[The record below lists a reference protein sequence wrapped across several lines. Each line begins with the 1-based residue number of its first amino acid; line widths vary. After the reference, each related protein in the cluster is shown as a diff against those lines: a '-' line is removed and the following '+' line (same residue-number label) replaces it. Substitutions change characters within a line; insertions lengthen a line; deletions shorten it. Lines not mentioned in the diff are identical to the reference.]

1 MKRRRFLHRIGSILA
16 VLGVTEA
23 EWLTLGNRYYQA
35 LAQPSSR
42 KLALLIGINQYP
54 QMPALSGCLMDVE
67 LQREL
72 LIHRFGFQGS
82 DILTL
87 TEEQAS
93 REFIEAAFLDHL
105 GKQAKPDDVV
115 VFHFSGY
122 GSRVKLET
130 SPDRMQNALM
140 TANVSQNSQDDKIV
154 NYILEETLLLL
165 LRSLPTDRVTAVLD
179 TSYYAPSTVL
189 GLKTR
194 ALQESLEAKLA
205 ADELDL
211 LKQLKTQKLPSTPVV
226 LAATSNPKQSAR
238 EGLFSGFSAGLF
250 TYALTQYLWEFTP
263 ATTIQ
268 VALSHVEN
276 SLSKLGSKQ
285 QPALLSNQKN
295 SLAQDVEN
303 LSPNLSPTR
312 GEALNSPPSLL
323 GKGAGG
329 LGFPDDV
336 KSQLL
341 PDSTIGAEGAVSA
354 IEEDGKTVHLW
365 LAGLPPQV
373 LLYYGVNSRF
383 TLATTEQL
391 VLRSRTGL
399 TAKAQISK
407 IDSTTPLQVGQLVQ
421 EAVRV
426 LPRNIN
432 LTIALDTGLER
443 IERVDATSAF
453 ATFSRVS
460 TVVIGE
466 KPADYLFAKL
476 QQTLSRYGLFSLGG
490 ELIPNITGEVGEAV
504 KLTVQRLAPKLS
516 TLLAAKLW
524 RLTENQGSSR
534 LALKATLEIISDTS
548 PSVVMQRETVRTF
561 KTETSIKK
569 SLPTPNSTRAKQQL
583 STNST
588 PIVPIGSRMQ
598 YRVENQ
604 SDRPVYLILL
614 GLNNN
619 HTAIALHSWETP
631 QEPNTAD
638 TKPLLKEVVI
648 PPGETLTLPQTNA
661 ASAWVISE
669 PALFDEQQLILSTA
683 PFSET
688 LAALNTAKYS
698 TAEQSPI
705 GPLLNSLD
713 IAQAL
718 LQDLHNASALKTEIN
733 GTAADSYILDVNNW
747 ASFSFSFQV
756 M

>member
-1 MKRRRFLHRIGSILA
+1 MKRRTFLERIGSILA
-16 VLGVTEA
+16 VLGITEA
-23 EWLTLGNRYYQA
+23 EWLSLGNRYYQA
-35 LAQPSSR
+35 LAQPSPR

-54 QMPALSGCLMDVE
+54 KIPALSGCLTDVE

-105 GKQAKPDDVV
+105 GKQAKSGDVV

-130 SPDRMQNALM
+130 SPETMQNALVP
-140 TANVSQNSQDDKIV
+140 ANASSKSQDEKIV

-165 LRSLPTDRVTAVLD
+165 LRSLPTNRVTAVLD
-179 TSYYAPSTVL
+179 TSYYAPTPVL
-189 GLKTR
+189 GLKSR
-194 ALQESLEAKLA
+194 ALPESLEAKLA
-205 ADELDL
+205 AEELDFL
-211 LKQLKTQKLPSTPVV
+211 QQLKTQKLPSTPIV
-226 LAATSNPKQSAR
+226 LAATSNPKQPAR
-238 EGLFSGFSAGLF
+238 EELFSGFSAGLF

-263 ATTIQ
+263 TTRIQ
-268 VALSHVEN
+268 VSLSHVEN
-276 SLSKLGSKQ
+276 SLSKLGSRQ
-285 QPALLSNQKN
+285 QPGNL
-295 SLAQDVEN
+295 EN
-303 LSPNLSPTR
+303 LSPNLSPKR
-312 GEALNSPPSLL
+312 REALNSPPYLV

-329 LGFPDDV
+329 LG
-336 KSQLL
+336 L
-341 PDSTIGAEGAVSA
+341 PESIIGAEGAVRA
-354 IEEDGKTVHLW
+354 IEEDGKTVQLW

-383 TLATTEQL
+383 TLATTTEEL

-399 TAKAQISK
+399 TAKAQITQ
-407 IDSTTPLQVGQLVQ
+407 IEGANPLQIGQLVQ

-426 LPRNIN
+426 LLRNIH
-432 LTIALDTGLER
+432 LIIALDTGLER

-453 ATFSRVS
+453 AAFPHVS
-460 TVVIGE
+460 TVVAGE

-476 QQTLSRYGLFSLGG
+476 QQTPSRYGLFSLGG
-490 ELIPNITGEVGEAV
+490 ELISNATGEAGEAV
-504 KLTVQRLAPKLS
+504 KLTVQKLAPKLS

-534 LALKATLEIISDTS
+534 LALKATLEIINNIS
-548 PSVVMQRETVRTF
+548 PRVIMQRQTVRTF
-561 KTETSIKK
+561 KTETSIQK
-569 SLPTPNSTRAKQQL
+569 SLP
-583 STNST
+583 T

-619 HTAIALHSWETP
+619 HTAIAFYSWETP

-648 PPGETLTLPQTNA
+648 APGETLTLPQTNT
-661 ASAWVISE
+661 ASEWVISG
-669 PALFDEQQLILSTA
+669 PASECEHQLIFSTA
-683 PFSET
+683 PFKGT

-698 TAEQSPI
+698 TAEEGPI

-713 IAQAL
+713 VVQAL
-718 LQDLHNASALKTEIN
+718 LQDLHNASTLKTDMN
-733 GTAADSYILDVNNW
+733 VTTADSHSLDVNNW
-747 ASFSFSFQV
+747 ASLSFSFQV
-756 M
+756 L

>member
-1 MKRRRFLHRIGSILA
+1 MERRTFLHRIGSILA

-35 LAQPSSR
+35 LAQPSPR

-54 QMPALSGCLMDVE
+54 KIPALSGCLTDVE

-105 GKQAKPDDVV
+105 GKQAKRDDVV

-130 SPDRMQNALM
+130 SPDTMQNALVS
-140 TANVSQNSQDDKIV
+140 ANVSHKPQNDKIV

-179 TSYYAPSTVL
+179 TSYYAPTPVL
-189 GLKTR
+189 GLKSR
-194 ALQESLEAKLA
+194 ALQESVAKLTA
-205 ADELDL
+205 EELDFL
-211 LKQLKTQKLPSTPVV
+211 QQLKTQKLSSTPIV
-226 LAATSNPKQSAR
+226 LTATSESKQSAR
-238 EGLFSGFSAGLF
+238 EGIFSGFSAGLF

-263 ATTIQ
+263 STTIQ

-285 QPALLSNQKN
+285 QPALLSSKKNQDIT
-295 SLAQDVEN
+295 S
-303 LSPNLSPTR
+303 
-312 GEALNSPPSLL
+312 
-323 GKGAGG
+323 
-329 LGFPDDV
+329 
-336 KSQLL
+336 LL
-341 PDSTIGAEGAVSA
+341 PDSIIGAEGVVTA

-399 TAKAQISK
+399 TAKAQIAK
-407 IDSTTPLQVGQLVQ
+407 IEGANSLQVGQLVQ

-453 ATFSRVS
+453 AAFSRMS
-460 TVVIGE
+460 TVVVGE
-466 KPADYLFAKL
+466 KPADYVFGKL
-476 QQTLSRYGLFSLGG
+476 QEIPSRYGLFSLGG
-490 ELIPNITGEVGEAV
+490 ELIPNTTGEIGEAV
-504 KLTVQRLAPKLS
+504 KLTAQKLEPKLS

-534 LALKATLEIISDTS
+534 LALKATLEIISGIS
-548 PSVVMQRETVRTF
+548 PQVVMQRQTVRTF
-561 KTETSIKK
+561 KPETSIKK
-569 SLPTPNSTRAKQQL
+569 SLPTAV
-583 STNST
+583 
-588 PIVPIGSRMQ
+588 VPIGSQMQ

-604 SDRPVYLILL
+604 SNRPVYLILV

-619 HTAIALHSWETP
+619 HTAIAFYPWETP
-631 QEPNTAD
+631 QEPNTVD

-648 PPGETLTLPQTNA
+648 APGETLTLPQTNG
-661 ASAWVISE
+661 ASEWVISG
-669 PALFDEQQLILSTA
+669 PASECEQQLIFSTA
-683 PFSET
+683 PFSGT
-688 LAALNTAKYS
+688 LAALNIAKYS
-698 TAEQSPI
+698 PTEERPI
-705 GPLLNSLD
+705 APLLNPLD
-713 IAQAL
+713 VAQAL
-718 LQDLHNASALKTEIN
+718 LQDLHLKTEMN

-747 ASFSFSFQV
+747 ASLSFSFQV
-756 M
+756 V

>member
-1 MKRRRFLHRIGSILA
+1 MKRRTFLHRIGSILA
-16 VLGVTEA
+16 VLGLTEA

-35 LAQPSSR
+35 LAQPSPR

-54 QMPALSGCLMDVE
+54 KIPALSGSLTDVE
-67 LQREL
+67 LQKEL

-87 TEEQAS
+87 TEEEAS

-105 GKQAKPDDVV
+105 GKQAKPGDLV

-130 SPDRMQNALM
+130 SPDTIQNALVA
-140 TANVSQNSQDDKIV
+140 ANVSKKLQDEKIV

-179 TSYYAPSTVL
+179 TSFYAPSTVL
-189 GLKTR
+189 GLKIRT
-194 ALQESLEAKLA
+194 LEESVAKLA
-205 ADELDL
+205 AEELDF
-211 LKQLKTQKLPSTPVV
+211 LKQLKTQNLPSTPIV

-295 SLAQDVEN
+295 PDVT
-303 LSPNLSPTR
+303 S
-312 GEALNSPPSLL
+312 
-323 GKGAGG
+323 
-329 LGFPDDV
+329 
-336 KSQLL
+336 LL
-341 PDSTIGAEGAVSA
+341 PDSIIGAQGVVSA

-383 TLATTEQL
+383 TLETTEQL

-399 TAKAQISK
+399 TAKAQIYK
-407 IDSTTPLQVGQLVQ
+407 IEGANSLQVGQLVQ

-432 LTIALDTGLER
+432 LIIALDTGLER

-453 ATFSRVS
+453 AGFSHVS
-460 TVVIGE
+460 TVVVGE
-466 KPADYLFAKL
+466 KPADYLFAK
-476 QQTLSRYGLFSLGG
+476 QQEIPSHYGLFSLGG
-490 ELIPNITGEVGEAV
+490 ELIPNTTGEVGEAV
-504 KLTVQRLAPKLS
+504 KLTVQKLAPKLS

-534 LALKATLEIISDTS
+534 LALKATLEIISEIS
-548 PSVVMQRETVRTF
+548 PRLVMQRQTARTF

-569 SLPTPNSTRAKQQL
+569 SLLTPV
-583 STNST
+583 
-588 PIVPIGSRMQ
+588 VPIGSRMQ

-604 SDRPVYLILL
+604 SDRSVYLILL

-619 HTAIALHSWETP
+619 HTAIAFYSWNP

-638 TKPLLKEVVI
+638 TKPLLKQVVI
-648 PPGETLTLPQTNA
+648 APGETITLPQTNA
-661 ASAWVISE
+661 ASEWVISG
-669 PALFDEQQLILSTA
+669 PASECEQQLIFSTA
-683 PFSET
+683 PFSAT
-688 LAALNTAKYS
+688 LAALNTTKYS
-698 TAEQSPI
+698 TAEEQPI
-705 GPLLNSLD
+705 GSLLNPLD
-713 IAQAL
+713 VAQAL
-718 LQDLHNASALKTEIN
+718 LQDLHNASALKTEMN

-756 M
+756 V

>member
-1 MKRRRFLHRIGSILA
+1 MERRTFLHRIGSILA

-23 EWLTLGNRYYQA
+23 EWFSLGNRYYQA
-35 LAQPSSR
+35 LAQPSPR

-54 QMPALSGCLMDVE
+54 KIPALSGCLTDVE

-105 GKQAKPDDVV
+105 GKQAKPGDIV

-130 SPDRMQNALM
+130 SPDTMQNALVS
-140 TANVSQNSQDDKIV
+140 ANVSHKSQNEKIV

-179 TSYYAPSTVL
+179 TSYYAPTPVL
-189 GLKTR
+189 GLKSR

-205 ADELDL
+205 AEELDFL
-211 LKQLKTQKLPSTPVV
+211 QQLKTQKLPSTPIV
-226 LAATSNPKQSAR
+226 LTATSESKQSAR
-238 EGLFSGFSAGLF
+238 ERIFSGFSAGLF

-263 ATTIQ
+263 STTIQ

-285 QPALLSNQKN
+285 QPG
-295 SLAQDVEN
+295 DMEN
-303 LSPNLSPTR
+303 LSPKKR
-312 GEALNSPPSLL
+312 EALNSPPTLV

-336 KSQLL
+336 
-341 PDSTIGAEGAVSA
+341 DGIIGAEGAVTA

-399 TAKAQISK
+399 TAKAQIAK
-407 IDSTTPLQVGQLVQ
+407 IEGANSLQVGQLVQ

-453 ATFSRVS
+453 AAFSRMS
-460 TVVIGE
+460 TVVVGE
-466 KPADYLFAKL
+466 KPADYVFAKL
-476 QQTLSRYGLFSLGG
+476 QEIPSRYGLFSLGG
-490 ELIPNITGEVGEAV
+490 ELIPNTTGEIGEAV
-504 KLTVQRLAPKLS
+504 KLTAQRLEPKLS

-534 LALKATLEIISDTS
+534 LALKATLEIISGIS
-548 PSVVMQRETVRTF
+548 PQVVMQRQTVRTF
-561 KTETSIKK
+561 KPETSIKK
-569 SLPTPNSTRAKQQL
+569 SLPTPV
-583 STNST
+583 
-588 PIVPIGSRMQ
+588 VPIGSQMQ

-604 SDRPVYLILL
+604 SDRPVYLILV

-619 HTAIALHSWETP
+619 HTAIAFYPWETP
-631 QEPNTAD
+631 QEPNTVD

-648 PPGETLTLPQTNA
+648 APGETLTLPQTNG
-661 ASAWVISE
+661 ASEWVISG
-669 PALFDEQQLILSTA
+669 PASECEQQLIFSTT
-683 PFSET
+683 PFSGT

-698 TAEQSPI
+698 PTEERPI
-705 GPLLNSLD
+705 APLLNPLD
-713 IAQAL
+713 VAQAL
-718 LQDLHNASALKTEIN
+718 LQDLHLKTEMN

-747 ASFSFSFQV
+747 ASLSFSFQV
-756 M
+756 V

>member
-1 MKRRRFLHRIGSILA
+1 MKRRTFLHKIGSILA

-35 LAQPSSR
+35 LAQPNSR
-42 KLALLIGINQYP
+42 KLALLIGINQYSKIP
-54 QMPALSGCLMDVE
+54 NLSGCLTDVE

-72 LIHRFGFQGS
+72 LINRFGFQGS

-105 GKQAKPDDVV
+105 GKQAKPGDIVF
-115 VFHFSGY
+115 FHFSGY
-122 GSRVKLET
+122 GTRVKLEK
-130 SPDRMQNALM
+130 SPDTMQNALV
-140 TANVSQNSQDDKIV
+140 TANVALDLQDDKIV
-154 NYILEETLLLL
+154 NHILEETLLLL

-179 TSYYAPSTVL
+179 TSYDASNTVI

-194 ALQESLEAKLA
+194 ALQESATKLA
-205 ADELDL
+205 TEELDF
-211 LKQLKTQKLPSTPVV
+211 LKQLKTQKLSNTPIV
-226 LAATSNPKQSAR
+226 LAATSEPKQPAR

-263 ATTIQ
+263 ATKIQ

-276 SLSKLGSKQ
+276 SLYKLGSKQ
-285 QPALLSNQKN
+285 QPTLLSSQKN
-295 SLAQDVEN
+295 
-303 LSPNLSPTR
+303 
-312 GEALNSPPSLL
+312 
-323 GKGAGG
+323 
-329 LGFPDDV
+329 PDIT
-336 KSQLL
+336 SLL
-341 PDSTIGAEGAVSA
+341 PDGIIGAEGAVSD

-383 TLATTEQL
+383 TLQTKEQL

-407 IDSTTPLQVGQLVQ
+407 IEGANPLQIGQLVQ

-432 LTIALDTGLER
+432 LTIAFDTGLER

-453 ATFSRVS
+453 AGFSHVS
-460 TVVIGE
+460 TVVAGE
-466 KPADYLFAKL
+466 KPADYVFAKL
-476 QQTLSRYGLFSLGG
+476 QETPSRYGLFSLGG
-490 ELIPNITGEVGEAV
+490 ELIPNTKGEVGEAI

-524 RLTENQGSSR
+524 RLTENGGSSR
-534 LALKATLEIISDTS
+534 LALKATLEIINNIS
-548 PSVVMQRETVRTF
+548 PRVIMQRETVRTF

-569 SLPTPNSTRAKQQL
+569 SVQTRLIASLP
-583 STNST
+583 T

-619 HTAIALHSWETP
+619 HTAVAFYSWKTP
-631 QEPNTAD
+631 QEPNTTD
-638 TKPLLKEVVI
+638 IKPILQEVVI
-648 PPGETLTLPQTNA
+648 APGESLTLPQTNA
-661 ASAWVISE
+661 ASQWVISG
-669 PALFDEQQLILSTA
+669 PASECEQQLIFSPV

-688 LAALNTAKYS
+688 LAALSTAKYS
-698 TAEQSPI
+698 TVEQRTI
-705 GPLLNSLD
+705 GPLLNPLD
-713 IAQAL
+713 VAQAL
-718 LQDLHNASALKTEIN
+718 LQDLHNASALKTEMN
-733 GTAADSYILDVNNW
+733 STATDSYIWDVNNW
-747 ASFSFSFQV
+747 ASLSFSFQV
-756 M
+756 V

>member
-1 MKRRRFLHRIGSILA
+1 MKRRTFLQRIGSILA
-16 VLGVTEA
+16 VLGITEA
-23 EWLTLGNRYYQA
+23 EWLSLGNRYYQA
-35 LAQPSSR
+35 LAQPSPR

-54 QMPALSGCLMDVE
+54 KTPALSGCLTDVE

-87 TEEQAS
+87 TEEEAS

-105 GKQAKPDDVV
+105 GKQAKPSDVV

-130 SPDRMQNALM
+130 SPETIQNALVPG
-140 TANVSQNSQDDKIV
+140 NVSHNSQNEKIV

-165 LRSLPTDRVTAVLD
+165 LRSLPTEQVTAVLD
-179 TSYYAPSTVL
+179 TSYYAPTPLL
-189 GLKTR
+189 GLKSR
-194 ALQESLEAKLA
+194 ALQESVETKLA
-205 ADELDL
+205 AEELDFL
-211 LKQLKTQKLPSTPVV
+211 QQLKTQKLPSTPIV
-226 LAATSNPKQSAR
+226 LAATSNPKQPAR
-238 EGLFSGFSAGLF
+238 EELFSGFSAGLF

-263 ATTIQ
+263 TTRIQ
-268 VALSHVEN
+268 VALSDMEN

-285 QPALLSNQKN
+285 QPALLNSQKN
-295 SLAQDVEN
+295 QHLTSL
-303 LSPNLSPTR
+303 
-312 GEALNSPPSLL
+312 PPD
-323 GKGAGG
+323 GI
-329 LGFPDDV
+329 
-336 KSQLL
+336 
-341 PDSTIGAEGAVSA
+341 IGAEGAVRA

-383 TLATTEQL
+383 TLGTTTEEL

-399 TAKAQISK
+399 TAKAQISQ
-407 IDSTTPLQVGQLVQ
+407 IEGVSLQVGQLVQ

-426 LPRNIN
+426 LSQNIH
-432 LTIALDTGLER
+432 LIIALDTGLER

-453 ATFSRVS
+453 AAFPHVS
-460 TVVIGE
+460 TVVVGE

-476 QQTLSRYGLFSLGG
+476 QQTPSRYGLFSLSG
-490 ELIPNITGEVGEAV
+490 ELISNATGEAGEAV
-504 KLTVQRLAPKLS
+504 KLTVQKLAPKLS

-534 LALKATLEIISDTS
+534 LALKTTLEIINNIS
-548 PSVVMQRETVRTF
+548 PRVIMQRETVRTF
-561 KTETSIKK
+561 KTETSIQK
-569 SLPTPNSTRAKQQL
+569 SLP
-583 STNST
+583 T

-619 HTAIALHSWETP
+619 HTAIAFYSWETP

-648 PPGETLTLPQTNA
+648 APGETLTLPQTNTA
-661 ASAWVISE
+661 FEWVISG
-669 PALFDEQQLILSTA
+669 PASECEHQLIFSTA
-683 PFSET
+683 PFNAT

-698 TAEQSPI
+698 TAEEGPI

-713 IAQAL
+713 VVQAL
-718 LQDLHNASALKTEIN
+718 LQDLHNASALKTEMN
-733 GTAADSYILDVNNW
+733 STTVDSHSLDVNNW
-747 ASFSFSFQV
+747 ASLSFSFQV
-756 M
+756 L

>member
-1 MKRRRFLHRIGSILA
+1 MKRRTFLERIGSILA
-16 VLGVTEA
+16 VLGIAEA
-23 EWLTLGNRYYQA
+23 EWLSLGNRYYQA
-35 LAQPSSR
+35 LAQPSPR

-54 QMPALSGCLMDVE
+54 KISALSGCLMDVE

-105 GKQAKPDDVV
+105 GKQAKSGDVV

-130 SPDRMQNALM
+130 SPDTMQNVLVPTNASL
-140 TANVSQNSQDDKIV
+140 TSQDEKIV

-165 LRSLPTDRVTAVLD
+165 LRSLPTERVTAVLD
-179 TSYYAPSTVL
+179 TSYYAPTPVL
-189 GLKTR
+189 GLKSR
-194 ALQESLEAKLA
+194 ALPESVEAKLA
-205 ADELDL
+205 AEELDFL
-211 LKQLKTQKLPSTPVV
+211 QQLKTQKLPSTPIV

-238 EGLFSGFSAGLF
+238 EELFSGFSAGLF

-263 ATTIQ
+263 TTKIQ
-268 VALSHVEN
+268 VALSYMEN

-285 QPALLSNQKN
+285 QAALLSSQKN
-295 SLAQDVEN
+295 QHLTSL
-303 LSPNLSPTR
+303 P
-312 GEALNSPPSLL
+312 
-323 GKGAGG
+323 
-329 LGFPDDV
+329 
-336 KSQLL
+336 
-341 PDSTIGAEGAVSA
+341 PDSIIGAEGAVTA
-354 IEEDGKTVHLW
+354 IEEDGKTVQLW

-373 LLYYGVNSRF
+373 LLYYGINSRF
-383 TLATTEQL
+383 TLATTTEQL

-399 TAKAQISK
+399 TAKAQISQ
-407 IDSTTPLQVGQLVQ
+407 IEGANPLQIGQLVQ

-426 LPRNIN
+426 LSRNIH
-432 LTIALDTGLER
+432 LIIALDTGLER

-453 ATFSRVS
+453 AAFPHVS
-460 TVVIGE
+460 TVVAGE

-476 QQTLSRYGLFSLGG
+476 QEIPSRYGLFSLGG
-490 ELIPNITGEVGEAV
+490 EVILNTTGEVGEAV

-534 LALKATLEIISDTS
+534 LSLKATLEIISGIS
-548 PSVVMQRETVRTF
+548 PQVVMQRETIRTL
-561 KTETSIKK
+561 KPETSKKK
-569 SLPTPNSTRAKQQL
+569 SLP
-583 STNST
+583 T

-598 YRVENQ
+598 YRLENQ

-619 HTAIALHSWETP
+619 HTAIAFYSWETP
-631 QEPNTAD
+631 QEPNAAD

-648 PPGETLTLPQTNA
+648 APGETLTLPQTNT
-661 ASAWVISE
+661 ASEWVISG
-669 PALFDEQQLILSTA
+669 PACFCEHQLIFSTA

-688 LAALNTAKYS
+688 LAALNTTKYS
-698 TAEQSPI
+698 TAEQGPI
-705 GPLLNSLD
+705 SPLLNSLD
-713 IAQAL
+713 VVQAL
-718 LQDLHNASALKTEIN
+718 LQDLHNASALKTEMN
-733 GTAADSYILDVNNW
+733 GTTADSHSLDVNHW
-747 ASFSFSFQV
+747 ASLSFSFQV
-756 M
+756 L

>member
-1 MKRRRFLHRIGSILA
+1 MKRRTFLHRIGSILA

-23 EWLTLGNRYYQA
+23 EWLTLGNRYFQA
-35 LAQPSSR
+35 LAQPSPR

-54 QMPALSGCLMDVE
+54 QIPVLSGCLTDVE

-105 GKQAKPDDVV
+105 GKQAKPGDVV

-130 SPDRMQNALM
+130 SPDPL
-140 TANVSQNSQDDKIV
+140 QNSLVPANGNRDLQNEKIA

-165 LRSLPTDRVTAVLD
+165 LRSLPTELVTAVLD
-179 TSYYAPSTVL
+179 TSYSAPSTVL
-189 GLKTR
+189 GLKIRT
-194 ALQESLEAKLA
+194 LQESVAKLA
-205 ADELDL
+205 AEELDFL
-211 LKQLKTQKLPSTPVV
+211 QQLKTQKLPSTPIV
-226 LAATSNPKQSAR
+226 LAATSEPKQPAR

-268 VALSHVEN
+268 VALSDVEN

-285 QPALLSNQKN
+285 QPALLINQKN
-295 SLAQDVEN
+295 QHI
-303 LSPNLSPTR
+303 T
-312 GEALNSPPSLL
+312 SLL
-323 GKGAGG
+323 
-329 LGFPDDV
+329 PN
-336 KSQLL
+336 SI
-341 PDSTIGAEGAVSA
+341 IGAEGIVTA

-407 IDSTTPLQVGQLVQ
+407 IEGANPLQVGQLVQ

-453 ATFSRVS
+453 AAFPRMSI
-460 TVVIGE
+460 VVAGE
-466 KPADYLFAKL
+466 KPADYIFGKL
-476 QQTLSRYGLFSLGG
+476 QEIPSHYGLFSLGG
-490 ELIPNITGEVGEAV
+490 ELIPNTTGEVGEAV
-504 KLTVQRLAPKLS
+504 KLIVQRLAPKLT

-534 LALKATLEIISDTS
+534 LALKATLEIISNIS
-548 PSVVMQRETVRTF
+548 PRVLMQRETVRTF
-561 KTETSIKK
+561 KIEPSIKK
-569 SLPTPNSTRAKQQL
+569 SVQTQLIASLPTS
-583 STNST
+583 
-588 PIVPIGSRMQ
+588 IVPIGSRMQ

-619 HTAIALHSWETP
+619 HTAAAFYSWETP
-631 QEPNTAD
+631 QEPNTTDAQ
-638 TKPLLKEVVI
+638 PILKEVVI
-648 PPGETLTLPQTNA
+648 APGEILTLPQTTA
-661 ASAWVISE
+661 ASQWVISG
-669 PALFDEQQLILSTA
+669 PAFFCEQQLIFSTTS
-683 PFSET
+683 FSGT

-698 TAEQSPI
+698 TAEQQPI
-705 GPLLNSLD
+705 SPLLNPLD
-713 IAQAL
+713 VAQAL
-718 LQDLHNASALKTEIN
+718 LQDLHNASTFKTEMN
-733 GTAADSYILDVNNW
+733 GTAADSYIFDVNNW
-747 ASFSFSFQV
+747 ASLSFSFQV
-756 M
+756 G

>member
-23 EWLTLGNRYYQA
+23 DWLTLGNRYYQA
-35 LAQPSSR
+35 LAQPSQR

-54 QMPALSGCLMDVE
+54 KIPALSGCLTDVE

-93 REFIEAAFLDHL
+93 REFIDAAFLDHL
-105 GKQAKPDDVV
+105 SKQAKPGDVV

-122 GSRVKLET
+122 GSRVNLET
-130 SPDRMQNALM
+130 SPDTMQNALVP
-140 TANVSQNSQDDKIV
+140 ANGSKGSQNEKIV

-165 LRSLPTDRVTAVLD
+165 LRSLPTDRVTAILD

-189 GLKTR
+189 GLKSR
-194 ALQESLEAKLA
+194 ALQESVEAKLA

-211 LKQLKTQKLPSTPVV
+211 LKQLKTQNLPSTPVV

-285 QPALLSNQKN
+285 QPALLSSQKN
-295 SLAQDVEN
+295 QHITSILPAPDLEN
-303 LSPNLSPTR
+303 LSPKR
-312 GEALNSPPSLL
+312 GEALSSTPSLV
-323 GKGAGG
+323 GKGSGG
-329 LGFPDDV
+329 LGFPDDL
-336 KSQLL
+336 KSQLV
-341 PDSTIGAEGAVSA
+341 PESIIGAEGAVTA

-407 IDSTTPLQVGQLVQ
+407 IEGATPLQVGQLLQ

-432 LTIALDTGLER
+432 LTIALDTRLER

-453 ATFSRVS
+453 AAFSHVS
-460 TVVIGE
+460 TVVAGE

-476 QQTLSRYGLFSLGG
+476 QQTPSHYGLFSLGG
-490 ELIPNITGEVGEAV
+490 ELIPNTTGEVGEAV

-524 RLTENQGSSR
+524 RLTQNEGSSR
-534 LALKATLEIISDTS
+534 LGVKATLEIISDIS
-548 PSVVMQRETVRTF
+548 PRVVMQRETIRTF

-569 SLPTPNSTRAKQQL
+569 SVQTRLIASVPTPIM
-583 STNST
+583 
-588 PIVPIGSRMQ
+588 PMGSRMQ

-619 HTAIALHSWETP
+619 HTAIAFYSWETP
-631 QEPNTAD
+631 QEANTAD

-648 PPGETLTLPQTNA
+648 APGETLTLPQTNA
-661 ASAWVISE
+661 ASAWVISG
-669 PALFDEQQLILSTA
+669 PAFFCEQQLILSTA
-683 PFSET
+683 PFSGT

-698 TAEQSPI
+698 TAEQEPI

-713 IAQAL
+713 VAQAL
-718 LQDLHNASALKTEIN
+718 LQDLHNASALKTEMN

-747 ASFSFSFQV
+747 TSFSFSFQV

>member
-1 MKRRRFLHRIGSILA
+1 MKRRTFLHRIGSILA

-23 EWLTLGNRYYQA
+23 DWLTLGNRYYYA
-35 LAQPSSR
+35 LAEPSTR

-54 QMPALSGCLMDVE
+54 QIPALSGCLTDVE
-67 LQREL
+67 LQKEL
-72 LIHRFGFQGS
+72 LIYRFGFQAS

-105 GKQAKPDDVV
+105 GKQAKADDVV

-130 SPDRMQNALM
+130 SSETMQNALVP
-140 TANVSQNSQDDKIV
+140 ANGSKYPQNKQIV

-165 LRSLPTDRVTAVLD
+165 LRSLPTNRVTAVLD
-179 TSYYAPSTVL
+179 TSYYPPSPIL
-189 GLKTR
+189 GLKSRT
-194 ALQESLEAKLA
+194 LQESVEAKLA
-205 ADELDL
+205 AEELDFFQ
-211 LKQLKTQKLPSTPVV
+211 QLKTQELLNNPVV
-226 LAATSNPKQSAR
+226 LAATSNPKQLAR

-276 SLSKLGSKQ
+276 SLWKLGSKQ
-285 QPALLSNQKN
+285 QPVLLSSQKN
-295 SLAQDVEN
+295 QHLEN
-303 LSPNLSPTR
+303 LSPQMREP
-312 GEALNSPPSLL
+312 LNSPPSLL

-329 LGFPDDV
+329 LGFA
-336 KSQLL
+336 LAF
-341 PDSTIGAEGAVSA
+341 PDSTIGAEGVVTA
-354 IEEDGKTVHLW
+354 IEDDGKTVHLW

-373 LLYYGVNSRF
+373 LLYYGVNSRL
-383 TLATTEQL
+383 TLATREEL

-399 TAKAQISK
+399 TAKAQIAK
-407 IDSTTPLQVGQLVQ
+407 IEGANSLQVGQLVQ

-426 LPRNIN
+426 LPRNVN

-453 ATFSRVS
+453 AGFSRMS
-460 TVVIGE
+460 TVVAGE
-466 KPADYLFAKL
+466 KPADYLFGKL
-476 QQTLSRYGLFSLGG
+476 QEIPSRYGVFSLGG
-490 ELIPNITGEVGEAV
+490 ELIPNTTGEVGEAV

-524 RLTENQGSSR
+524 RLTENQGSSG
-534 LALKATLEIISDTS
+534 LALKVTLEIISDVS
-548 PSVVMQRETVRTF
+548 PHVVMQRETVRTS

-569 SLPTPNSTRAKQQL
+569 SLP
-583 STNST
+583 T

-604 SDRPVYLILL
+604 SDRPVYLILV

-619 HTAIALHSWETP
+619 HTAIAFYPWETP

-648 PPGETLTLPQTNA
+648 APGETLTFPQTNA
-661 ASAWVISE
+661 VSQWVISG
-669 PALFDEQQLILSTA
+669 PASECEHQLIFSTA
-683 PFSET
+683 PFSGT

-698 TAEQSPI
+698 TAEEGPI
-705 GPLLNSLD
+705 SPLLNSLEV
-713 IAQAL
+713 AQAL
-718 LQDLHNASALKTEIN
+718 LQDIHNASPLKTEMN
-733 GTAADSYILDVNNW
+733 GTAVESYILDVNNW
-747 ASFSFSFQV
+747 ASLSFSFQV
-756 M
+756 V

>member
-1 MKRRRFLHRIGSILA
+1 MKRRTFLHRIGSILA
-16 VLGVTEA
+16 VLGLTEA

-35 LAQPSSR
+35 LAEPSPR

-54 QMPALSGCLMDVE
+54 KIPDLSGCLTDVE
-67 LQREL
+67 LQKEL

-87 TEEQAS
+87 TEEEAS

-105 GKQAKPDDVV
+105 GKQAKPGDVV

-130 SPDRMQNALM
+130 SPDAMQNALVA
-140 TANVSQNSQDDKIV
+140 ANVSRKSQDEKIV

-179 TSYYAPSTVL
+179 TSFYAPSTVL
-189 GLKTR
+189 GLKIRT
-194 ALQESLEAKLA
+194 LEESVAKLA
-205 ADELDL
+205 AGELDF
-211 LKQLKTQKLPSTPVV
+211 LKKLKTQNLPSTPIV

-295 SLAQDVEN
+295 QYI
-303 LSPNLSPTR
+303 T
-312 GEALNSPPSLL
+312 
-323 GKGAGG
+323 
-329 LGFPDDV
+329 
-336 KSQLL
+336 SQL
-341 PDSTIGAEGAVSA
+341 PDSIIGAQGVVSS

-383 TLATTEQL
+383 TLETTEQL
-391 VLRSRTGL
+391 ILRSRTGL
-399 TAKAQISK
+399 TAKAQIYK
-407 IDSTTPLQVGQLVQ
+407 IEGANSLQVGQLVQ

-432 LTIALDTGLER
+432 LIIALDTGLER

-453 ATFSRVS
+453 AAFSHVS
-460 TVVIGE
+460 TVVAGE
-466 KPADYLFAKL
+466 KPADYLFAK
-476 QQTLSRYGLFSLGG
+476 QQEIPSHYGLFSLGG
-490 ELIPNITGEVGEAV
+490 ELIPNTTGEVGEAV
-504 KLTVQRLAPKLS
+504 KLTVQKLAPKLS

-534 LALKATLEIISDTS
+534 LALKATLEIISEIS
-548 PSVVMQRETVRTF
+548 PRVVMQRQTARTF

-569 SLPTPNSTRAKQQL
+569 SLPTPV
-583 STNST
+583 
-588 PIVPIGSRMQ
+588 VPVGSRMQ

-604 SDRPVYLILL
+604 SDRSVYLILL

-619 HTAIALHSWETP
+619 HTAITFYSWNP

-638 TKPLLKEVVI
+638 TKPLLQQVVI
-648 PPGETLTLPQTNA
+648 APGETITLPQTNA
-661 ASAWVISE
+661 ASEWVISG
-669 PALFDEQQLILSTA
+669 PASECEQQLIFSTA
-683 PFSET
+683 PFSAT
-688 LAALNTAKYS
+688 LAALNTTKYS
-698 TAEQSPI
+698 TAEEQPI
-705 GPLLNSLD
+705 GSLLNPLD
-713 IAQAL
+713 VAQAL
-718 LQDLHNASALKTEIN
+718 LQDLHNASALKTEMN

-756 M
+756 V

>member
-1 MKRRRFLHRIGSILA
+1 MERRTFLNRIGSILA
-16 VLGVTEA
+16 VLGIAEA
-23 EWLTLGNRYYQA
+23 EWLSLGNRYYQA
-35 LAQPSSR
+35 LAQPSPR

-54 QMPALSGCLMDVE
+54 QIPALSGCLTDVD

-72 LIHRFGFQGS
+72 LIHRFGFQRS

-130 SPDRMQNALM
+130 SPETMQNALVPV
-140 TANVSQNSQDDKIV
+140 NVGEYAQNDKIV

-179 TSYYAPSTVL
+179 TSYYLPNTVL
-189 GLKTR
+189 GLKIR
-194 ALQESLEAKLA
+194 ALQESVAKLA
-205 ADELDL
+205 AEELDF
-211 LKQLKTQKLPSTPVV
+211 LKQLKTQKLSSTPIV
-226 LAATSNPKQSAR
+226 LAATSEPNQPAR
-238 EGLFSGFSAGLF
+238 EELFSGFNAGLF

-263 ATTIQ
+263 PTKIQ
-268 VALSHVEN
+268 VALSYMEN
-276 SLSKLGSKQ
+276 SLYKLGSKQ
-285 QPALLSNQKN
+285 QPALLSSQKN
-295 SLAQDVEN
+295 LDVASLV
-303 LSPNLSPTR
+303 
-312 GEALNSPPSLL
+312 
-323 GKGAGG
+323 
-329 LGFPDDV
+329 
-336 KSQLL
+336 
-341 PDSTIGAEGAVSA
+341 PDSLIGAEGVVSA

-407 IDSTTPLQVGQLVQ
+407 IEGANPLQVGQLVQ
-421 EAVRV
+421 EAVRI

-453 ATFSRVS
+453 AGFSHVS
-460 TVVIGE
+460 TVIAGE
-466 KPADYLFAKL
+466 KPADYVFAKL
-476 QQTLSRYGLFSLGG
+476 QEIPSHYGLFSLSG
-490 ELIPNITGEVGEAV
+490 ELIPNTTGEVGEAV
-504 KLTVQRLAPKLS
+504 KSTVQRLAPKLS
-516 TLLAAKLW
+516 TLFAAKLW

-534 LALKATLEIISDTS
+534 LPLRATLEIISGIS
-548 PSVVMQRETVRTF
+548 PRVVMQHKTIRTF
-561 KTETSIKK
+561 KPETSIKK
-569 SLPTPNSTRAKQQL
+569 SL
-583 STNST
+583 ST
-588 PIVPIGSRMQ
+588 PHSLLPTAIVPIGSRMQ

-604 SDRPVYLILL
+604 SDRSVYLILL

-619 HTAIALHSWETP
+619 HTGVAFYSWETP

-638 TKPLLKEVVI
+638 TKPLLKQVVI
-648 PPGETLTLPQTNA
+648 APGETLTLPQTNS
-661 ASAWVISE
+661 ASEWLISG
-669 PALFDEQQLILSTA
+669 PACFCEQQLIFSTA

-688 LAALNTAKYS
+688 LAALSTVKYS
-698 TAEQSPI
+698 TAEQQPI
-705 GPLLNSLD
+705 GSLLNPLD
-713 IAQAL
+713 VAQAL
-718 LQDLHNASALKTEIN
+718 LQDLHNASVLKAEMN

-756 M
+756 V

>member
-1 MKRRRFLHRIGSILA
+1 MKRRTLLHRIGSILA

-35 LAQPSSR
+35 LAQPSPR

-54 QMPALSGCLMDVE
+54 EIPALSGCLTDVE

-82 DILTL
+82 DVLTL

-105 GKQAKPDDVV
+105 GKQTKPGDVV

-122 GSRVKLET
+122 GSRVKLAT
-130 SPDRMQNALM
+130 SSNTMQNALV
-140 TANVSQNSQDDKIV
+140 TANVSQYSQDEKIV

-165 LRSLPTDRVTAVLD
+165 LRSLPTNQVIAVLD
-179 TSYYAPSTVL
+179 TSYHAPSTVL
-189 GLKTR
+189 GLKIR
-194 ALQESLEAKLA
+194 ALQESVAKLA
-205 ADELDL
+205 TEELDF
-211 LKQLKTQKLPSTPVV
+211 LKQLKTQKLSSTPIV
-226 LAATSNPKQSAR
+226 LAATSEPSQPAR
-238 EGLFSGFSAGLF
+238 EGLFSDFSAGLF

-263 ATTIQ
+263 ATTIR
-268 VALSHVEN
+268 VAFSHVEN

-285 QPALLSNQKN
+285 QPALLTNKKN
-295 SLAQDVEN
+295 QDVM
-303 LSPNLSPTR
+303 
-312 GEALNSPPSLL
+312 SLL
-323 GKGAGG
+323 PNGI
-329 LGFPDDV
+329 
-336 KSQLL
+336 
-341 PDSTIGAEGAVSA
+341 IGAEGVVSA

-432 LTIALDTGLER
+432 LTIALDAGLER

-453 ATFSRVS
+453 AGFSHVS
-460 TVVIGE
+460 TVVAGE
-466 KPADYLFAKL
+466 KPADYVFAKL
-476 QQTLSRYGLFSLGG
+476 QEIPSRYGLFSVGG
-490 ELIPNITGEVGEAV
+490 ELIPNSTGEAGEAV
-504 KLTVQRLAPKLS
+504 KLTVQNLGSKLS
-516 TLLAAKLW
+516 TLFAAKLW
-524 RLTENQGSSR
+524 RLTENEGSSR
-534 LALKATLEIISDTS
+534 LTIKATLEINSGIS
-548 PSVVMQRETVRTF
+548 PRVLIQRETVRTF

-569 SLPTPNSTRAKQQL
+569 PVQKQLIASLA
-583 STNST
+583 T

-604 SDRPVYLILL
+604 SDRPVYLIVL

-619 HTAIALHSWETP
+619 HTAMAFYSWETP
-631 QEPNTAD
+631 KEANTAD

-648 PPGETLTLPQTNA
+648 APGETLTLPQTNA
-661 ASAWVISE
+661 ASQWVISE
-669 PALFDEQQLILSTA
+669 PASECEQQLIFSTA

-688 LAALNTAKYS
+688 LAVLSTAKYS
-698 TAEQSPI
+698 AAEQGLI
-705 GPLLNSLD
+705 GPLLNPLD
-713 IAQAL
+713 VAQAL
-718 LQDLHNASALKTEIN
+718 LQDLHNASALNTEMN
-733 GTAADSYILDVNNW
+733 GTVADSYILDVNNW
-747 ASFSFSFQV
+747 ASLSFSFQIV
-756 M
+756 

>member
-1 MKRRRFLHRIGSILA
+1 MKRRTFLHRIGSILA
-16 VLGVTEA
+16 VLGLTEA

-35 LAQPSSR
+35 LAQPSPR

-54 QMPALSGCLMDVE
+54 KIPELSGSLTDVE
-67 LQREL
+67 LQKEL
-72 LIHRFGFQGS
+72 LIHRFGFQES

-87 TEEQAS
+87 TEEEAS

-105 GKQAKPDDVV
+105 GKQAKPGDVV

-130 SPDRMQNALM
+130 SPDTIQNALVA
-140 TANVSQNSQDDKIV
+140 ANVSKKSQDQKIV

-179 TSYYAPSTVL
+179 TSFYAPSTVL
-189 GLKTR
+189 GLKIRT
-194 ALQESLEAKLA
+194 LEESVAKLA
-205 ADELDL
+205 AEELDF
-211 LKQLKTQKLPSTPVV
+211 LKQLKTQNLPSTPIV
-226 LAATSNPKQSAR
+226 LAATSEPKQPAR

-295 SLAQDVEN
+295 PDVT
-303 LSPNLSPTR
+303 S
-312 GEALNSPPSLL
+312 
-323 GKGAGG
+323 
-329 LGFPDDV
+329 
-336 KSQLL
+336 LL
-341 PDSTIGAEGAVSA
+341 PDSIIGAQGVVSA

-383 TLATTEQL
+383 TLETTEQL

-399 TAKAQISK
+399 TAKAQIYK
-407 IDSTTPLQVGQLVQ
+407 IEGANSLQVGQLVQ

-432 LTIALDTGLER
+432 LTIVLDTGLER

-453 ATFSRVS
+453 AGFSHVS
-460 TVVIGE
+460 TVVAGE
-466 KPADYLFAKL
+466 KPADYLFAK
-476 QQTLSRYGLFSLGG
+476 QQEIPSHYGLFSLGG
-490 ELIPNITGEVGEAV
+490 ELIPNTTGEVGEAV
-504 KLTVQRLAPKLS
+504 KLTVQKLAPKLS

-534 LALKATLEIISDTS
+534 LALKATLEIISEIS
-548 PSVVMQRETVRTF
+548 PRLVMQRQTARTF

-569 SLPTPNSTRAKQQL
+569 SLLTPV
-583 STNST
+583 
-588 PIVPIGSRMQ
+588 VPIGSRMQ

-604 SDRPVYLILL
+604 SDRSVYLILL

-619 HTAIALHSWETP
+619 HTAIAFYSWNP
-631 QEPNTAD
+631 QELNTAD
-638 TKPLLKEVVI
+638 TKPLLKQVVI
-648 PPGETLTLPQTNA
+648 APGETITLPQTNA
-661 ASAWVISE
+661 ASEWVISG
-669 PALFDEQQLILSTA
+669 PASECEQQLIFSTA
-683 PFSET
+683 PFSAT
-688 LAALNTAKYS
+688 LAALNTTKYS
-698 TAEQSPI
+698 TAEEQPI
-705 GPLLNSLD
+705 GSLLNPLD
-713 IAQAL
+713 VAQAL
-718 LQDLHNASALKTEIN
+718 LQDLHNASALKTEMN

-756 M
+756 V

>member
-1 MKRRRFLHRIGSILA
+1 MERRTFLQRICSILA

-23 EWLTLGNRYYQA
+23 EWLSLGNRYYQA
-35 LAQPSSR
+35 LAQPSPR
-42 KLALLIGINQYP
+42 KLALLIGINQY
-54 QMPALSGCLMDVE
+54 QKIPALSGCLTDVE

-87 TEEQAS
+87 TEEEAS

-122 GSRVKLET
+122 GSCVKLET
-130 SPDRMQNALM
+130 SPDTKQNALVS
-140 TANVSQNSQDDKIV
+140 ANFIQNSQDEKIV

-165 LRSLPTDRVTAVLD
+165 LRSLPTERVTAVLD

-189 GLKTR
+189 GLKSR
-194 ALQESLEAKLA
+194 ALQELVDVKLA
-205 ADELDL
+205 PEELDFL
-211 LKQLKTQKLPSTPVV
+211 QQLKTQKLPSTPIV
-226 LAATSNPKQSAR
+226 LAATSEPKQSAR
-238 EGLFSGFSAGLF
+238 EGIFAGFSAGLF

-263 ATTIQ
+263 ANTIQ
-268 VALSHVEN
+268 VSLSHVEN

-285 QPALLSNQKN
+285 QPGDL
-295 SLAQDVEN
+295 EN
-303 LSPNLSPTR
+303 LSPKR
-312 GEALNSPPSLL
+312 REVLNSPPSLV

-329 LGFPDDV
+329 LG
-336 KSQLL
+336 L
-341 PDSTIGAEGAVSA
+341 PDSIIGAEGAVTA
-354 IEEDGKTVHLW
+354 IEEDGKTVQLW

-391 VLRSRTGL
+391 ILRSRTGL
-399 TAKAQISK
+399 TAKAQISQ
-407 IDSTTPLQVGQLVQ
+407 IEGTNSLQIGQLVQ

-453 ATFSRVS
+453 AAFPHIS
-460 TVVIGE
+460 TVVVGE
-466 KPADYLFAKL
+466 KPADYVFGKL
-476 QQTLSRYGLFSLGG
+476 QEIPSRYGLFSLGG
-490 ELIPNITGEVGEAV
+490 ELIPNTTGEVGEAV
-504 KLTVQRLAPKLS
+504 KLAAQRLAPKLS

-534 LALKATLEIISDTS
+534 LALKATLEIISNIS
-548 PSVVMQRETVRTF
+548 PRVVMQRETVRAF
-561 KTETSIKK
+561 KTETLIQK
-569 SLPTPNSTRAKQQL
+569 SVQTRL
-583 STNST
+583 TVSLTT
-588 PIVPIGSRMQ
+588 PIVPIGSRIQ

-604 SDRPVYLILL
+604 SDRPVYLIVL

-619 HTAIALHSWETP
+619 HTAIALYSWETP
-631 QEPNTAD
+631 QEPNTED
-638 TKPLLKEVVI
+638 IKPLLKEVVI
-648 PPGETLTLPQTNA
+648 APSETLTLPQTNG
-661 ASAWVISE
+661 ASEWVISG
-669 PALFDEQQLILSTA
+669 PAFFSEQQLIFSTT
-683 PFSET
+683 PFSAT
-688 LAALNTAKYS
+688 LTALNAAKYS
-698 TAEQSPI
+698 SAEQRPI
-705 GPLLNSLD
+705 APLLNPLD

-718 LQDLHNASALKTEIN
+718 LQDLHLKTEIN
-733 GTAADSYILDVNNW
+733 GTATDSYILDVNNW

-756 M
+756 V

>member
-1 MKRRRFLHRIGSILA
+1 MERRTFLNRIGSILA

-23 EWLTLGNRYYQA
+23 EWLSLGNRYYQA
-35 LAQPSSR
+35 LAQPSPR

-54 QMPALSGCLMDVE
+54 RIPALSGCLTDVD

-72 LIHRFGFQGS
+72 LINRFGFQGS

-105 GKQAKPDDVV
+105 GKQAKADDLV

-130 SPDRMQNALM
+130 SPETMQNALVP
-140 TANVSQNSQDDKIV
+140 ANVGEYTQNDKIV

-165 LRSLPTDRVTAVLD
+165 LRSLPTNRVTAVLD
-179 TSYYAPSTVL
+179 TSYDVPSPVL
-189 GLKTR
+189 GLKIR
-194 ALQESLEAKLA
+194 ALQESVAKLA
-205 ADELDL
+205 AEELDF
-211 LKQLKTQKLPSTPVV
+211 LKQLKTQKLSSTPIV
-226 LAATSNPKQSAR
+226 LTATSEPNQPAR

-268 VALSHVEN
+268 VALSCMEN
-276 SLSKLGSKQ
+276 SLYKLGSKQ
-285 QPALLSNQKN
+285 QPGLLSSEKNQRVETLHVT
-295 SLAQDVEN
+295 SLQ
-303 LSPNLSPTR
+303 
-312 GEALNSPPSLL
+312 
-323 GKGAGG
+323 
-329 LGFPDDV
+329 
-336 KSQLL
+336 
-341 PDSTIGAEGAVSA
+341 PDSIIGAEGVVSA
-354 IEEDGKTVHLW
+354 IEEDGKTVYLW

-383 TLATTEQL
+383 TLETTEQL

-407 IDSTTPLQVGQLVQ
+407 IESANPLKVGQLVQ

-426 LPRNIN
+426 LPRNIH
-432 LTIALDTGLER
+432 LTIALDTRLER

-453 ATFSRVS
+453 AGFSHVS
-460 TVVIGE
+460 TVIAGE
-466 KPADYLFAKL
+466 KPADYIFAKL
-476 QQTLSRYGLFSLGG
+476 EEIPSRYGLFSLGG
-490 ELIPNITGEVGEAV
+490 ELIPNTIGEVGEAV

-516 TLLAAKLW
+516 TLFAAKLW

-534 LALKATLEIISDTS
+534 LPLKATLEIISGIS
-548 PSVVMQRETVRTF
+548 PQVVMQRETIRTF
-561 KTETSIKK
+561 KPETSIKK
-569 SLPTPNSTRAKQQL
+569 SVQTRLIASLPTA
-583 STNST
+583 
-588 PIVPIGSRMQ
+588 IVPIGSRMQ

-619 HTAIALHSWETP
+619 HTAVAFYSWETP
-631 QEPNTAD
+631 QEANTAD
-638 TKPLLKEVVI
+638 TKPLIKQVVI
-648 PPGETLTLPQTNA
+648 PPGESLTLPQTNA
-661 ASAWVISE
+661 ASEWLISG
-669 PALFDEQQLILSTA
+669 PARFCEQQLIFSTA

-688 LAALNTAKYS
+688 LAALSTAKYS
-698 TAEQSPI
+698 TAEERPI
-705 GPLLNSLD
+705 GSLLNPLD
-713 IAQAL
+713 VAQAL
-718 LQDLHNASALKTEIN
+718 LQDLHNASALKAEMN

-747 ASFSFSFQV
+747 ASLSFSFQV
-756 M
+756 V